1 MGLVLNFIVDDGVS
15 FNEACA
21 NQAIIHV
28 VIDELLGGI
37 DTLIGDEAP
46 YVILC
51 FDTEELKPSI
61 HSLPFFS
68 SFCDVNGVLYGTD
81 EDGIHKLEGDTDNGQ
96 TIHTGVAWT
105 KTSFNLSNKKKFRA
119 AILEGEVDDAVLQAE
134 TDGKYGL
141 YSVIRN
147 RASMARNLIGRDW
160 DIRIIDFDRLE
171 AVELMPIVGRR

>member
-1 MGLVLNFIVDDGVS
+1 MGLVLNFIVDEGLS
-15 FNEACA
+15 FEEELINQSINHVFINDYIDSSDSFLDYEALY
-21 NQAIIHV
+21 V
-28 VIDELLGGI
+28 V
-37 DTLIGDEAP
+37 
-46 YVILC
+46 LC

-81 EDGIHKLEGDTDNGQ
+81 EDGIHKLDGDTDNGQ

-171 AVELMPIVGRR
+171 AIELVPIVGRR

>member
-1 MGLVLNFIVDDGVS
+1 MGLVLNFIVDEGLS
-15 FNEACA
+15 FEEEFINQSINHVFINDYIDSSDSFLDYEALY
-21 NQAIIHV
+21 V
-28 VIDELLGGI
+28 V
-37 DTLIGDEAP
+37 
-46 YVILC
+46 LC

-81 EDGIHKLEGDTDNGQ
+81 EDGIHKLDGDTDNGQ

-171 AVELMPIVGRR
+171 AIELVPIVGRR